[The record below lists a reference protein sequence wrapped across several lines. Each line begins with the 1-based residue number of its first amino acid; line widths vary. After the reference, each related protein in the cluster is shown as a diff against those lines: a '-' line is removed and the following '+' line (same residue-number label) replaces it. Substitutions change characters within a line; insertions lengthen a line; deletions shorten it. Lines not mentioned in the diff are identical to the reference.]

1 MVLNSLNNKMK
12 KHLVIFLFVYPIV
25 LSSQYTE
32 TINSNRPGTSFG
44 AFSVGKNVLQI
55 ETGHKWFQFNHKL
68 PAAIPLD
75 KSSGGLSS
83 LIIRYGSVSENLEF
97 LFGAE
102 YLERTIDYSYSSSIG
117 KYFDSFFS
125 SFHAGVKL
133 LVFDPFKNEK
143 WHGVNFYSWRSSRK
157 IKLTDFIPAVSV
169 YIIGKNISSNIFN
182 YSSFPTFVSNRKL
195 YFGELNKFNSI
206 IGISTQNHFMGKWVV
221 VNNFSV
227 ENIESNIQNFNYIFT
242 LTHNLK
248 NPVWSIFFEYQHLFN
263 EINSNN
269 LYKFGLAYL
278 ASKNFQVDLNFGGE
292 FKDFPNNSYLDIGAS
307 FRFDWH
313 KDIVNFKSVSKEEIN
328 DLKKTEKEANKR
340 FRKENKLKKKLNKK
354 NKKKFLIF

>member
-12 KHLVIFLFVYPIV
+12 KNLIIFLFLYPIV

-55 ETGHKWFQFNHKL
+55 ETGHKWFQSNHDL
-68 PAAIPLD
+68 ILYRAA

-83 LIIRYGSVSENLEF
+83 LNIRYGAFSEKLEF
-97 LFGAE
+97 LFGTE
-102 YLERTIDYSYSSSIG
+102 YLDRTIDYSYSTSIA
-117 KYFDSFFS
+117 KDFDNFFS
-125 SFHAGVKL
+125 SFHAGAKL

-169 YIIGKNISSNIFN
+169 YIMGKNISSNITN
-182 YSSFPTFVSNRKL
+182 YNSFVTFVSNKKL

-206 IGISTQNHFMGKWVV
+206 IGISTQNHFIGKWVV
-221 VNNFSV
+221 VNNFSI
-227 ENIESNIQNFNYIFT
+227 ENVESNIQNFNYIFT

-248 NPVWSIFFEYQHLFN
+248 NPLWSVFFEYQHLFN

-278 ASKNFQVDLNFGGE
+278 ASKNFQVDLNLGGE
-292 FKDFPNNSYLDIGAS
+292 FKDFTDNSYFDIGTS

-313 KDIVNFKSVSKEEIN
+313 KDIVNFKSVSKQKIN
-328 DLKKTEKEANKR
+328 DLKKADKEANKR

-354 NKKKFLIF
+354 TKKKFLIF